1 MMNKVDIEILINRK
15 SDFELIEQAI
25 ISNKIQIP
33 IFIVEYES
41 HYRVEFTSDY
51 EEWKLD
57 SSILNCF
64 SDYEFTDNLE
74 KGRKEIRLQTSRCQS
89 PFSTDNWG
97 RPIEDPV
104 NETKYLIKK
113 STSKQVRF
121 NPKVKVLFEDENK
134 YYFVNIIDGIKK
146 KLSNFLI
153 GILIAVFTWG
163 CKPDEPKLNNPLN
176 GRTTAVFNPN
186 KSYGTVTDI
195 DGNIYK
201 TIKIGDQLWIAENLR
216 VTHYQNGNEIPNIKD
231 STQWANQTEGAYCN
245 YNNIETLDTLA
256 TFGRLYNWYT
266 TQDIRGLAPKG
277 WRVANSVDWITII
290 DYLGGDTIAFKHLKE
305 SGTKHWNGP
314 NNVDNSCGFTALPFG
329 ERYLKSN
336 PLGVDL
342 YAAFW
347 TSSLY
352 SETTA
357 PFLFLTTW
365 NDNLV
370 YKGFNFKVNGY
381 AIRCIKEQ

>member
-1 MMNKVDIEILINRK
+1 MKR
-15 SDFELIEQAI
+15 
-25 ISNKIQIP
+25 
-33 IFIVEYES
+33 
-41 HYRVEFTSDY
+41 FTFY
-51 EEWKLD
+51 
-57 SSILNCF
+57 
-64 SDYEFTDNLE
+64 
-74 KGRKEIRLQTSRCQS
+74 
-89 PFSTDNWG
+89 
-97 RPIEDPV
+97 
-104 NETKYLIKK
+104 
-113 STSKQVRF
+113 
-121 NPKVKVLFEDENK
+121 
-134 YYFVNIIDGIKK
+134 
-146 KLSNFLI
+146 LI

-195 DGNIYK
+195 DENIYK
-201 TIKIGDQLWIAENLR
+201 TIKIGDQLWMAENMR

-245 YNNIETLDTLA
+245 YNNTENLDTIA

-266 TQDIRGLAPKG
+266 TQDTRGLAPKG
-277 WRVANSVDWITII
+277 WRVANSVDWLILIEF
-290 DYLGGDTIAFKHLKE
+290 LGGDTIASKHLKE
-305 SGTKHWNGP
+305 SGTLHWSGP
-314 NNVDNSCGFTALPFG
+314 NNADNSSGFTALPGGWRYKNEIFG
-329 ERYLKSN
+329 YIE
-336 PLGVDL
+336 L
-342 YAAFW
+342 YSDMW

-381 AIRCIKEQ
+381 SIRCIKEQ